1 MLVDGIWP
9 RHKLMIKKKNATSL
23 LVSKTCSKN
32 TLKKGGMAK
41 YAESRALFE
50 IFTWLFVANCR
61 GKSETQK
68 TSYTFS
74 ILKFQM
80 AL

>member
-9 RHKLMIKKKNATSL
+9 RHKLMIKNKNATSL

-41 YAESRALFE
+41 YAASRALFE
-50 IFTWLFVANCR
+50 IFT
-61 GKSETQK
+61 
-68 TSYTFS
+68 
-74 ILKFQM
+74 
-80 AL
+80 